1 MAYPLKF
8 EPILQPRIWGG
19 DRLRRV
25 LGKPVPSRGGQTK
38 WGESWE
44 LADLPPGSVKAD
56 SIGADSNGALSSLV
70 ANGQWAGKSLR
81 DILTQ
86 HGSDYLPGRSDMHYP
101 LLVKFLDARENLSV
115 QVHPTAEY
123 TRAHPGTHLK
133 TEAWY
138 VINAVPGAKIYKGL
152 LPGTTRP
159 QFESAIRTG
168 KVADLLQSFPAR
180 EGDCHFLPSGTIH
193 ALGAGVLVAEVQT
206 PSDTTFRI
214 FDWNRLGPDGKPR
227 AMHIEEALEVVK
239 FETPTDARQP
249 VALRSRQHEDL
260 LVREL
265 VQCEYFN
272 LTRIEFAEGS
282 VLLPP
287 AVLDN
292 QSQVWI
298 VLAGQ
303 AVLDWA
309 GQGGVAIAPGD
320 TVLLPAALPD
330 AQRTYMR
337 VVSPCAVLAA
347 RLPANKTSSEAN

>member
-25 LGKPVPSRGGQTK
+25 LAKPVPSKGGHTK

-56 SIGADSNGALSSLV
+56 SIGADSDGALSSIV

-81 DILTQ
+81 DILAR
-86 HGSDYLPGRSDMHYP
+86 HGNDYLPGRSDTHYP
-101 LLVKFLDARENLSV
+101 LLVKFLDAREDLSV

-138 VINAVPGAKIYKGL
+138 VINAHPSAKIYKGL
-152 LPGTTRP
+152 LPGTTRA
-159 QFESAIRTG
+159 QFENAIRTG
-168 KVADLLQSFPAR
+168 KVAELLQSYPAR
-180 EGDCHFLPSGTIH
+180 VGDCHFLPSGMVH

-214 FDWNRLGPDGKPR
+214 FDWNRLGPDAKPR
-227 AMHIEEALEVVK
+227 TVHIDEALEVVK
-239 FETPTDARQP
+239 FEAQASATPP
-249 VALRSRQHEDL
+249 VTLRSRQHEDL

-272 LTRIEFAEGS
+272 LTRIEFVEGS

-309 GQGGVAIAPGD
+309 GQGGVALAPGD
-320 TVLLPAALPD
+320 TVLLPAALPN
-330 AQRTYMR
+330 QRASYMR

-347 RLPANKTSSEAN
+347 RLPAHKTSSEAN